1 MALASLFT
9 RGGAAFDGF
18 VMFWLVMLHGINF
31 AECVRCLHC
40 KDNVTPAHDPANC
53 PLVVMVAANVA
64 AIATATGAVVSVA
77 KLLPVKIVRLFPKTV
92 LDAIKALHNRP
103 TGTFDYGSKTINE
116 VFDAAMHGHTSVEE
130 ASVWLQGRLMS
141 ASTNVEVTRISKTM
155 DLLKTV
161 GNERAVAIQDMKGAP
176 QYLWALT
183 HRCVS
188 ETDVVR
194 LADMSVD
201 ESVTKGMNYHIKLV
215 RPSSYHE
222 FVRRLNF
229 WVMFMQHSLATVR

>member
-1 MALASLFT
+1 
-9 RGGAAFDGF
+9 
-18 VMFWLVMLHGINF
+18 
-31 AECVRCLHC
+31 
-40 KDNVTPAHDPANC
+40 
-53 PLVVMVAANVA
+53 MVAANVA
-64 AIATATGAVVSVA
+64 AITAATGAVVSVA
-77 KLLPVKIVRLFPKTV
+77 KLLPVKIMRLFPKTV

-103 TGTFDYGSKTINE
+103 SGTFDYDGKSITE

-155 DLLKTV
+155 DLLKAV
-161 GNERAVAIQDMKGAP
+161 GAERAVAIQEMKGAP

-188 ETDVVR
+188 ESDMVR
-194 LADMSVD
+194 LSDMSVD
-201 ESVTKGMNYHIKLV
+201 DAGSKGASYHIKMV

-229 WVMFMQHSLATVR
+229 WVMFMHATGIDNCLVATPYLDDVVFVVVAGVHLRCVLGSLLLDGHSSRGCN